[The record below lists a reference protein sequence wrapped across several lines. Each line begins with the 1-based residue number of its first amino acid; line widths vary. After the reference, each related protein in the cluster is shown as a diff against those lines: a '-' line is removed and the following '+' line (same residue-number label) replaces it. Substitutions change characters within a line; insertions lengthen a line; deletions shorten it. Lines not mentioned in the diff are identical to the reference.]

1 MPAMESA
8 FDGFPAE
15 TFAWFDGLGRDNSRT
30 YFAATRERYEHD
42 VRGALE
48 ALLDELAAEL
58 GGSARIFRQQRD
70 LRFTTDK
77 TPYKSRTYGV
87 VVGANAASAPLYA
100 ELSSHGLYAGSG
112 AYRLA
117 RDQLARYRAAVD
129 DHATGGAL
137 AAAVA
142 EARAA
147 GLDVV
152 GAGLTG
158 APRGYSREHPR
169 IDLLRHTALIA
180 GRRIAGGRGIV
191 RDAALAHVRGTWT
204 AVQSLTDWLAAHV
217 GPTSEPAARR
227 RPSGTSA

>member
-1 MPAMESA
+1 MESA
-8 FDGFPAE
+8 FEGFPAE
-15 TFAWFDGLGRDNSRT
+15 TFAWFDGLERDNSRT

-87 VVGANAASAPLYA
+87 LTGAEGSSAPLYA

-112 AYRLA
+112 AWRMA
-117 RDQLARYRAAVD
+117 RDQLARYRAAVAD
-129 DHATGGAL
+129 DETGGAL
-137 AAAVA
+137 ATAVA

-169 IDLLRHTALIA
+169 IELLRHTALIA
-180 GRRIAGGRGIV
+180 GRRMAGGRGIT
-191 RDAALAHVRGTWT
+191 RADALAHVSGTWR
-204 AVQSLTDWLAAHV
+204 AVQPLTAWLAAHV
-217 GPTSEPAARR
+217 GPTSEPDARR
-227 RPSGTSA
+227 RPRRASA

>member
-1 MPAMESA
+1 MESA

-15 TFAWFDGLGRDNSRT
+15 TFAWFDGLARDNSRT

-117 RDQLARYRAAVD
+117 RDQLARYRASVAD
-129 DHATGGAL
+129 DATGRTL
-137 AAAVA
+137 AAAVD

-152 GAGLTG
+152 GAALTG

-169 IDLLRHTALIA
+169 IELLRHTALIA
-180 GRRIAGGRGIV
+180 GRRMAGGLGIG
-191 RDAALAHVRGTWT
+191 RADALAHVSGTWR
-204 AVQSLTDWLAAHV
+204 AVQPLTDWLAAHV
-217 GPTSEPAARR
+217 GPTGEPDARR
-227 RPSGTSA
+227 RPRGASA